1 MTIQPADLRSI
12 PLFRDFKDEHLAEL
26 IKAFERET
34 VPAQKT
40 LFTVGEVP
48 TRFMLLG
55 KGEVSL
61 MEGNEER
68 FRLRPLAPIGEL
80 GSMTGLPRNVSAV
93 TATEVELWSVGV
105 PKLLSFFESHGAVG
119 LSFYQNL
126 LGLVS
131 DKVRRDELRLD
142 QMRTNIIR
150 TQKAMKQLRELV
162 LQSAET
168 EISKPIFEALDDL
181 IEHNRRA
188 HYRCVPTPKF
198 AARVRLDDGSM
209 GDVAEVSDGFLK
221 VAPGVEM
228 PRVVG
233 EAWSAVL
240 CLPSGEMPVSGAVQR
255 AGSDGVVIRLDGFI
269 DDYRRMLE
277 DYMTRLQMLDFVV

>member
-1 MTIQPADLRSI
+1 MSIQPADLRAI
-12 PLFRDFKDEHLAEL
+12 PLFRDLKDAHLVEL
-26 IKAFERET
+26 LKAFERET
-34 VPAQKT
+34 VAAQKT
-40 LFTVGEVP
+40 LFQAGEVP
-48 TRFMLLG
+48 ARFMLLG

-61 MEGNEER
+61 MEGTEER
-68 FRLRPLAPIGEL
+68 FRLRPIAPIGEL

-105 PKLLSFFESHGAVG
+105 PKLLGFFETHGAVG
-119 LSFYQNL
+119 LSFYQSL

-131 DKVRRDELRLD
+131 DKVRRDELRLE

-150 TQKAMKQLRELV
+150 TQKAMKGLRELV
-162 LQSAET
+162 LASAET
-168 EISKPIFEALDDL
+168 EISKPIFEALDEL

-198 AARVRLDDGSM
+198 PASVRLDDGAMAS
-209 GDVAEVSDGFLK
+209 VAEVSDGYLK
-221 VAPGVEM
+221 VASGAAM
-228 PRVVG
+228 PKAG
-233 EAWSAVL
+233 ETWSAVL
-240 CLPSGEMPVSGAVQR
+240 VMPLGEMPVSGTVQR
-255 AGSDGVVIRLDGFI
+255 IAHDGVVVRLDGFI

>member
-1 MTIQPADLRSI
+1 MTIQSADLRAI
-12 PLFRDFKDEHLAEL
+12 PLFRDIKDAHLGDL
-26 IKAFERET
+26 LKAFERQT
-34 VPAQKT
+34 MPAGKT
-40 LFTVGEVP
+40 LFEVGEVP
-48 TRFMLLG
+48 SRFMLLA

-61 MEGNEER
+61 MEGTDER
-68 FRLRPLAPIGEL
+68 FRIRPIAPIGEL
-80 GSMTGLPRNVSAV
+80 GSVTGLPRNVTAV

-105 PKLLSFFESHGAVG
+105 PQLMAFFESHGAVA
-119 LSFYQNL
+119 LSFYQAL

-162 LQSAET
+162 LAAPET

-188 HYRCVPTPKF
+188 HYRCAPVGKF
-198 AARVRLDDGSM
+198 QAHVRLDDG
-209 GDVAEVSDGFLK
+209 GLVDVGEVSDGFLK
-221 VAPGVEM
+221 VATTKDAPK
-228 PRVVG
+228 PG

-240 CLPSGEMPVSGAVQR
+240 VLPSGEMPVSGNVQR
-255 AGSDGVVIRLDGFI
+255 VGGDGYVIRLDGFI
-269 DDYRRMLE
+269 DQYRLMLE
-277 DYMTRLQMLDFVV
+277 DYMTRLQLLDFVV

>member
-1 MTIQPADLRSI
+1 MTIQPADLRAI
-12 PLFRDFKDEHLAEL
+12 PLFHDLKDAHLGEL
-26 IKAFERET
+26 LKAFERET
-34 VPAQKT
+34 VPANKT
-40 LFTVGEVP
+40 LFQVGEVP
-48 TRFMLLG
+48 SRFMLLG

-61 MEGNEER
+61 MEGTEER
-68 FRLRPLAPIGEL
+68 FRLRPVAPIGEL

-105 PKLLSFFESHGAVG
+105 PKLLSFFETHGSVG
-119 LSFYQNL
+119 LSFYQSL

-131 DKVRRDELRLD
+131 DKVRRDEMRLD

-150 TQKAMKQLRELV
+150 TQKAMKQLREVV
-162 LQSAET
+162 LAAPET

-188 HYRCVPTPKF
+188 HYRCVPTPKLP
-198 AARVRLDDGSM
+198 AQVRLDDGAM
-209 GDVAEVSDGFLK
+209 ADVAEVSDGYLK
-221 VAPGVEM
+221 VANGAAM
-228 PRVVG
+228 PKAG
-233 EAWSAVL
+233 EVWSAVL
-240 CLPSGEMPVSGAVQR
+240 VMPLGEMPVSGTVQR
-255 AGSDGVVIRLDGFI
+255 IAHDGVVVRLDGFI